1 MANDEPSTITCTVAG
16 FRAVSGLAPS
26 STWKLISQGK
36 LETITIGRR
45 RLIVVASRRRLVAE
59 QQAAGPG
66 DARRNDNVAPL
77 GGRRLLAPQ
86 PTLDPKAPQQRKR
99 GRPRK
104 IPPIGP
110 GT

>member
-1 MANDEPSTITCTVAG
+1 MADDEPPTITCTVAG

-45 RLIVVASRRRLVAE
+45 RLIVVASWRRLVAE

-66 DARRNDNVAPL
+66 DARRNGKVAPL
-77 GGRRLLAPQ
+77 GGRRFPALP
-86 PTLDPKAPQQRKR
+86 PTLDPKAPHQRKR

-104 IPPIGP
+104 VPPIGP
-110 GT
+110 GA